1 VVTINQEKKHNF
13 KNGDFVR
20 IFDVEGMVEVNGT
33 DTRPIRVID
42 DYSFSIE
49 DTREFS
55 DYLKG
60 GFVEVAK
67 VPFKITFKTI

>member
-1 VVTINQEKKHNF
+1 
-13 KNGDFVR
+13 
-20 IFDVEGMVEVNGT
+20 MVEVNGT

-55 DYLKG
+55 DYFKG
-60 GFVEVAK
+60 GFVEIAK